1 MHDPES
7 LHRQAQ
13 TRVAE
18 LRAEADRRAMVRR
31 AKADE
36 SAPATTVAVTSD
48 IAALT
53 AGLVT
58 VTAWGSAFVGIRAAR
73 EAFSPG
79 SITLGRLLVSG
90 AILGTVALVRREPLP
105 HRRDLLTIAA
115 YGLLFL
121 GVYSVALNAAE
132 RLVDAG
138 TAAMLI
144 NTGPILI
151 AVLAGIFLH
160 EGFPRRLFIGSAVA
174 FAGCVMIGLATI
186 HGGPRAGLGILLCVV
201 AAFAYSSAV
210 VVQKVA
216 LARVTA
222 FQVTWLG
229 IAAATIACLPF
240 APTLAA
246 EATKADAIAIGWT
259 VYLGAV
265 PTALGFATWT
275 FALRRSSAGRA
286 ASMNYLIP
294 VVAIVLG
301 WAVLGESPPW
311 LAVAGGVLCLA
322 GVYLAR
328 RRVANDKRSRKI

>member
-1 MHDPES
+1 MQDPES
-7 LHRQAQ
+7 LYRQAQ
-13 TRVAE
+13 SRVVE
-18 LRAEADRRAMVRR
+18 LHAEADRRAMVRR
-31 AKADE
+31 AKPDE
-36 SAPATTVAVTSD
+36 SAPATGAAVPSDVAAV
-48 IAALT
+48 I

-73 EAFSPG
+73 ESFSPG

-105 HRRDLLTIAA
+105 HRRTLLTITA

-121 GVYSVALNAAE
+121 AVYSVALNAAE

-160 EGFPRRLFIGSAVA
+160 EGFPHRLFVGFATA
-174 FAGCVMIGLATI
+174 FAGCLMIGVATI
-186 HGGPRAGLGILLCVV
+186 HTGPHAGLGIVLCVL
-201 AAFAYSSAV
+201 AALAYSSAV

-216 LARVTA
+216 LARATA

-246 EATKADAIAIGWT
+246 EAAKANAIAIGWT
-259 VYLGAV
+259 IYLGAI

-275 FALRRSSAGRA
+275 FALRRGSAGRT

-301 WAVLGESPPW
+301 WALLGETPPL
-311 LAVAGGVLCLA
+311 LAVAGGVLCIA
-322 GVYLAR
+322 GVYIAR
-328 RRVANDKRSRKI
+328 RRNVNDKR